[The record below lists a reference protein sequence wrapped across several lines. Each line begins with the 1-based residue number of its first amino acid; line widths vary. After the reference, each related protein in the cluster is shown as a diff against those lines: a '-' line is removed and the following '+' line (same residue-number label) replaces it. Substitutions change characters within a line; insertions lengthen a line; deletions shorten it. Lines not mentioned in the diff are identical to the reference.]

1 MSPSSTWRG
10 VHFRILRDS
19 QAQQLL
25 DVIEELAEVGVNVII
40 AEVDYSFAF
49 ARLQNARYQFREE
62 GIHAPVSQQIARAL
76 VQKAKTCGIRLIP
89 EFNCLGHQGI
99 NPCRYPLLELHRDFD
114 ETPGH
119 ENIPTRAWCPQHPGV
134 MPVVLP
140 LIDEI
145 IDVFEADAFH
155 VGMDEVLEIAS
166 PLCPRGCSQHNPAEL
181 FAGVVKQLHDHV
193 TKKRGLPMLMWG
205 DRLVQQSAI
214 PGANHHEASAN
225 GTHEAVHL
233 IPRDII
239 VCVWRFRSSRDYHG
253 VYPSIRH
260 FLDHGFKVWPAGGWL
275 WENASPF
282 SQHALEVRKQN
293 TDVLGFLCTTWHQ
306 ITPLKAPISPSICD
320 ILPLWE
326 NT

>member
-1 MSPSSTWRG
+1 M
-10 VHFRILRDS
+10 LRDS

-25 DVIEELAEVGVNVII
+25 GVIEELAEVGVNVII

-49 ARLQNARYQFREE
+49 AKAETARYQFREE
-62 GIHAPVSQQIARAL
+62 GHPPVSQQITKALATKARS
-76 VQKAKTCGIRLIP
+76 CGIRLIP
-89 EFNCLGHQGI
+89 QFNCLGHQGI
-99 NPCRYPLLELHRDFD
+99 NSCRYPLLELHQDFD

-119 ENIPTRAWCPQHPGV
+119 DNIPTRAWCPQHPGV

-155 VGMDEVLEIAS
+155 VGMDEVLQIAS
-166 PLCPRGCSQHNPAEL
+166 PLCARGCAQNNPAEL
-181 FAGVVKQLHDHV
+181 FAGVVNQLHDHL

-205 DRLVQQSAI
+205 DRLVPQSAI
-214 PGANHHEASAN
+214 PGATHHEASAN
-225 GTHEAVHL
+225 GTHAAIHL
-233 IPRDII
+233 IPRDIT
-239 VCVWRFRSSRDYHG
+239 VCDWRFRSSRDYHG

-282 SQHALEVRKQN
+282 SQHALELRNQ
-293 TDVLGFLCTTWHQ
+293 TPDVLGFLCTTWNH
-306 ITPLKAPISPSICD
+306 IAPLKAPTSPSIRD

-326 NT
+326 NAEQARRDDNE